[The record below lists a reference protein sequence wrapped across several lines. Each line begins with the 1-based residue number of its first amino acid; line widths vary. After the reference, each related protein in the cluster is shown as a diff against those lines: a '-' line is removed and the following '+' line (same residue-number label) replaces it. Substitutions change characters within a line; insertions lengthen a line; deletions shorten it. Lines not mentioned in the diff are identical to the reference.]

1 MVSDNLDT
9 NMFVC
14 SSNKAIMAV
23 IQDYDWSS
31 RSWNYC
37 TPYTKRL
44 PPTVRVTDVI
54 ANLALFKSVVRTI
67 QYPGSLPVRAIILS
81 KLATTQCAYRLYR
94 VPVQVPLG

>member
-37 TPYTKRL
+37 TPYKKA
-44 PPTVRVTDVI
+44 VSD
-54 ANLALFKSVVRTI
+54 RTRDGRHR
-67 QYPGSLPVRAIILS
+67 QSR
-81 KLATTQCAYRLYR
+81 TF
-94 VPVQVPLG
+94 